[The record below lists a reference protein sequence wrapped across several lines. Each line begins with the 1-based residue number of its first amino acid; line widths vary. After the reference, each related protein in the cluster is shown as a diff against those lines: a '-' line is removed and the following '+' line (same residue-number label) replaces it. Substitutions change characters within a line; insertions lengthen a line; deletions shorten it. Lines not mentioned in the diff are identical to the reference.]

1 MYTNEL
7 PLDANGIPFS
17 KPAFWLNSIEYSKI
31 YSEINQIYDIQ
42 YRGKN
47 IAAHPSFGIDGVAY
61 IYWFENHGFDN
72 YNIFLRIVDN
82 H

>member
-1 MYTNEL
+1 M
-7 PLDANGIPFS
+7 PLQKWCIVQP
-17 KPAFWLNSIEYSKI
+17 KPAFWLNSIEYRKI
-31 YSEINQIYDIQ
+31 YSEINQIYDVQ
-42 YRGKN
+42 YRDKN